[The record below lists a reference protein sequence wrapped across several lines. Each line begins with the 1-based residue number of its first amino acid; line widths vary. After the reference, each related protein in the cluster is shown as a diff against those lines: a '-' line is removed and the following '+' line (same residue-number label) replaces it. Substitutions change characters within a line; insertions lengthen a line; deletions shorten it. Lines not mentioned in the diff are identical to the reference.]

1 MRKIRKI
8 ASLFTHNIFSLNFK
22 DWKIMIY
29 KVINIQT
36 ISSRSPIK
44 LEHEN
49 LECHSCEEEN
59 ESDHV
64 PIL

>member
-1 MRKIRKI
+1 
-8 ASLFTHNIFSLNFK
+8 
-22 DWKIMIY
+22 MIY

-64 PIL
+64 PML